1 MVIFRLFVKYTQFFL
16 TFVFM
21 RFNFVSLT
29 VCAVLLSAVGGCRM
43 HPETGRS
50 TIPAVERILGDPDC
64 REAKILAAFDPRN
77 TQGDIVLIDNPERCF
92 ALSEALVKC
101 DARDNIDGTPG
112 PDFLPDFAGERITTL
127 IDLQYPPYARFLEA
141 ENSDAL
147 REVSVR
153 AVISALDTACC
164 LGPFDHEFRSSKPV
178 AKLLVVSSPYMTAYG
193 GFDIDTLFRSS
204 GVRVPVV
211 SATEVMM
218 QQALSSRE
226 GAVLFGMLSDRTTAA
241 SGVYQNVFRNLARK
255 RGDQISRVFCFSLPD
270 KEETPDSLAAAQP
283 DLLKHVLDQY
293 SRSGENR
300 ALNALVVDDVSVS
313 VESLLAS
320 YANILNSPSD
330 ENAYYRKLI
339 SRDFVIID
347 GIAAVTDACYSFLR
361 GNNLFTH
368 NIAYPDAKAYITS
381 PEGGIFT
388 LMDFEFSEIPVEL
401 IASLEKLA
409 PKTLSLYVQDQHK
422 ARGN

>member
-1 MVIFRLFVKYTQFFL
+1 MVIFRIFVKYTQFFL

-21 RFNFVSLT
+21 RIHFVSLT

-43 HPETGRS
+43 HPETGRP

-92 ALSEALVKC
+92 TLSEALVKC

-112 PDFLPDFAGERITTL
+112 PDYLPDFAGERITTL
-127 IDLQYPPYARFLEA
+127 IDLQYPPYSRFLEA
-141 ENSDAL
+141 ENVDAL
-147 REVSVR
+147 REVTVR
-153 AVISALDTACC
+153 AVLSAVDTACC
-164 LGPFDHEFRSSKPV
+164 LGPYDHEFRSSKPA
-178 AKLLVVSSPYMTAYG
+178 AKLLVISSPYLTAYG

-218 QQALSSRE
+218 QRALSSRE

-241 SGVYQNVFRNLARK
+241 SGVYEKVFRDLARK
-255 RGDQISRVFCFSLPD
+255 RGDPISRVFSFSIPG
-270 KEETPDSLAAAQP
+270 KEEAADSLSDAQP
-283 DLLKHVLDQY
+283 DLLKRALDQF
-293 SRSGENR
+293 SRSGESR
-300 ALNALVVDDVSVS
+300 ALNALVVDDASVS
-313 VESLLAS
+313 VEDLRSS
-320 YANILNSPSD
+320 YAGILNSPSE

-347 GIAAVTDACYSFLR
+347 GLAAVTDACYAFLR
-361 GNNLFTH
+361 ENNLFTH

-388 LMDFEFSEIPVEL
+388 LMDFELGDIPAEMIDL
-401 IASLEKLA
+401 LENLA

>member
-1 MVIFRLFVKYTQFFL
+1 MVIFCLFVKYTQFFF
-16 TFVFM
+16 TFAFM
-21 RFNFVSLT
+21 KIKFVSLT
-29 VCAVLLSAVGGCRM
+29 VCAVLLSALGGCRM
-43 HPETGRS
+43 HPETGRP

-77 TQGDIVLIDNPERCF
+77 TQGDVVLIDSPERCF

-147 REVSVR
+147 REISVR
-153 AVISALDTACC
+153 AVLSALDTACC
-164 LGPFDHEFRSSKPV
+164 LGPYDHEFRSSKPA
-178 AKLLVVSSPYMTAYG
+178 AKLLVVSSPYLIAYG

-204 GVRVPVV
+204 AVRVPVV

-226 GAVLFGMLSDRTTAA
+226 GAVLFGMLSDETTAA
-241 SGVYQNVFRNLARK
+241 SDVYEKIFRNLARK
-255 RGDQISRVFCFSLPD
+255 RGDRISRVFSFSIPG
-270 KEETPDSLAAAQP
+270 KTEAPDSLSDAQP
-283 DLLKHVLDQY
+283 DLLKHVLDQF
-293 SRSGENR
+293 SRSGESR
-300 ALNALVVDDVSVS
+300 ALNALVVDDASVS
-313 VESLLAS
+313 VESLRAS
-320 YANILNSPSD
+320 YATILNSPSE

-347 GIAAVTDACYSFLR
+347 GITAVTDACYAFLR

-388 LMDFEFSEIPVEL
+388 LMDFEFSEIPVEM
-401 IASLEKLA
+401 IASLESLA
-409 PKTLSLYVQDQHK
+409 PKTLSLYVQNQHK